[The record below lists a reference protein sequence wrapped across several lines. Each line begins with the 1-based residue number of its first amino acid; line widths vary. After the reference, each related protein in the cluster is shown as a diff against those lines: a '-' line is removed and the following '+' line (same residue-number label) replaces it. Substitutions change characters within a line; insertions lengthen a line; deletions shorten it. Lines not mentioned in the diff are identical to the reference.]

1 MGLPEIIEGIECAT
15 TFDELRSKLQSVI
28 ESYGFSGF
36 SFVDAGRPHLDEPF
50 YASTTGNAWETEYR
64 TNNFVHVD
72 PCVSLA
78 RRTNTPF
85 PWSSIVLPPRL
96 GKRKP
101 AAHALME
108 AAQDHGFTGGYVF
121 PFHFVDYQGRTYS
134 TVNGLFWKDD
144 AHRLEFLLSSA
155 KRHELNLALLYW
167 TQRAIDLA
175 GDQYR
180 HHPTFTDL
188 PRNESGTVFLT
199 DRERDVLTWAGRGL
213 TVADTSDV
221 LKIGEETVQTHV
233 RHAIEKL
240 SATNKT
246 HAVAKALRLGLID
259 L

>member
-1 MGLPEIIEGIECAT
+1 MKLPEIIEGIECAT
-15 TFDELRSKLQSVI
+15 SLDELRLKLQTVI
-28 ESYGFSGF
+28 ENFGFSGF

-50 YASTTGNAWETEYR
+50 FVSTTGDAWESEYR
-64 TNNFVHVD
+64 SNNFVHVD

-85 PWSSIVLPPRL
+85 PWSSIKLPPRL

-144 AHRLEFLLSSA
+144 AQRLAFLLSST

-167 TQRAIDLA
+167 TQRAIDLS

-180 HHPTFTDL
+180 HRSTHPGL
-188 PRNESGTVFLT
+188 PGTERNSVSLT

-213 TVADTSDV
+213 TVADTSEV
-221 LKIGEETVQTHV
+221 LKIGEETVQTHIQ
-233 RHAIEKL
+233 HAIAKMN
-240 SATNKT
+240 ATNKT
-246 HAVAKALRLGLID
+246 HAVTKAFRLGLVD